1 MLKDTS
7 GKPDNEENAIVCQ
20 RNGISCYIMILNV
33 AELCPTVVWKAELV
47 NDQLG
52 YLTDEISS
60 KMLTMQLVFSFCF
73 Q

>member
-1 MLKDTS
+1 M
-7 GKPDNEENAIVCQ
+7 IV
-20 RNGISCYIMILNV
+20 NV

-60 KMLTMQLVFSFCF
+60 KMLKMQLVFSFCL
-73 Q
+73 